1 MACIKIER
9 KYVLINK
16 LNKEITIS
24 NITRNPY
31 YEDEYLFEKDQL
43 TLTNQVTVFIGPNGY
58 GKTTLV
64 NMLKEALEKDGA
76 ISFSNNAYSRNLA
89 QAFELN
95 EADKYKKNNASIGF
109 ISYDSHADDYTNS
122 ISTSLVNN
130 NMQQLLLRRESSEG
144 ENNLISL
151 ADLFDNAQAVAKEHQ
166 NLEHL
171 IIFVDGIDSGLS
183 VDKIDFIVRNLDLK
197 IKQVESQNPNLN
209 VALIFTANHYE
220 MVRNLPTIDPITF
233 EKISYNDYE
242 EFQSDMINKAK

>member
-1 MACIKIER
+1 M
-9 KYVLINK
+9 INK

>member
-1 MACIKIER
+1 M
-9 KYVLINK
+9 INK
-16 LNKEITIS
+16 LNKEITIL
-24 NITRNPY
+24 NITRDPY
-31 YEDEYLFEKDQL
+31 YEEEYLFEKNHL
-43 TLTNQVTVFIGPNGY
+43 TLTDQVTVFVGPNGY

-64 NMLKEALEKDGA
+64 TMLKEALEDAGA
-76 ISFSNNAYSRNLA
+76 VSFSNNAYARGLA
-89 QAFELN
+89 RVFDLN
-95 EADKYKKNNASIGF
+95 ETDKYKKDNASIGF

-130 NMQQLLLRRESSEG
+130 NMQQLLLRNESSEG

-183 VDKIDFIVRNLDLK
+183 IDKIDFIIRNLDLK
-197 IKQVESQNPNLN
+197 IKQVESQNQDLN
-209 VALIFTANHYE
+209 IALVFTANHYE

-233 EKISYNDYE
+233 KKLNYKSYE
-242 EFQSDMINKAK
+242 EFRNDMINKAK